1 MGPGFKIGRLFGID
15 IAIHP
20 SWIIILALMTF
31 SLAESWFP
39 TEGWSTTTTWT
50 VAFAAALLLFVSV
63 LVHELAHSLVARAQ
77 GIPVRSITLF
87 LLGGVSTI
95 ESESTSAGREAVMAG
110 AGPASSLAVGIGCLA
125 LARAVQTPSIAHAL
139 LFYLGYINLLLAV
152 FNMLPGFPLDGSRV
166 LRSALW
172 AITHDPVKATRWAAR
187 AGQLLGI
194 LMIAFGVYEVAR
206 PGSASGAAGFV
217 GGAWFALIGW
227 IVVQSSR
234 AAHQQS
240 RAESGLA
247 GVPVRDLMSQPPT
260 WIPGDITLRKAA
272 NDYFLALNARCLPVQ
287 DDFGRLEGLV
297 CVSDLQRTDQSS
309 WGVDQ
314 VQDVM
319 TAVERLQ
326 PVSPDEPA
334 AAAFHRLATTDVSQL
349 AVIDH
354 GRLVGFV
361 DQASVAR
368 YLRAGGRTD
377 EPTFNRTGT

>member
-1 MGPGFKIGRLFGID
+1 MGPGFRIGRLFGID

-20 SWIIILALMTF
+20 SWIIIFALMTF

-39 TEGWSTTTTWT
+39 VEGWSTPTTWA

-95 ESESTSAGREAVMAG
+95 ESESTSPGNEALMAG
-110 AGPASSLAVGIGCLA
+110 AGPASSLAIGLA
-125 LARAVQTPSIAHAL
+125 CVALGHVVQTPSIAHAI
-139 LFYLGYINLLLAV
+139 FVYLGYVNILLAI

-166 LRSALW
+166 LRSVLW
-172 AITHDPVKATRWAAR
+172 ALTHDPVKATRWAAR
-187 AGQLLGI
+187 TGQVFGF
-194 LMIAFGVYEVAR
+194 LMIAAGVFVVFRGDVLGGVWFG
-206 PGSASGAAGFV
+206 F
-217 GGAWFALIGW
+217 IGW

-234 AAHQQS
+234 AAYQQS
-240 RAESGLA
+240 RAEGSLVA
-247 GVPVRDLMSQPPT
+247 VPVRSLMSPPAT

-272 NDYFLALNARCLPVQ
+272 NDYFIALNTRCLPVQ
-287 DDFGRLEGLV
+287 DDYGTLEGLV
-297 CVSDLQRTDQSS
+297 CVSDLQRADERS

-314 VQDVM
+314 VKDVM
-319 TAVERLQ
+319 TTVDRLQ
-326 PVSPDEPA
+326 TVRPDESA

-349 AVIDH
+349 AVIED

-361 DQASVAR
+361 DQSSVAR
-368 YLRAGGRTD
+368 YLQAGGRTD
-377 EPTFNRTGT
+377 SWAPSSPPGSA

>member
-1 MGPGFKIGRLFGID
+1 MGPGFRIGRLFGID

-20 SWIIILALMTF
+20 SWIIIFALMTF

-39 TEGWSTTTTWT
+39 VEGWSTATTWT
-50 VAFAAALLLFVSV
+50 VAFVAALLLFVSV
-63 LVHELAHSLVARAQ
+63 LVHELAHSLVAKAQ

-95 ESESTSAGREAVMAG
+95 ESESTSPGREALMAG
-110 AGPASSLAVGIGCLA
+110 AGPASSLVIGAACSA
-125 LARAVQTPSIAHAL
+125 LAIIVHTPSIAHAIL
-139 LFYLGYINLLLAV
+139 VYLGYVNVLLAI

-166 LRSALW
+166 LRAALW

-187 AGQLLGI
+187 TGQVFGY
-194 LMIAFGVYEVAR
+194 LMIAAALLIVFRQNDYLGGVWFG
-206 PGSASGAAGFV
+206 F
-217 GGAWFALIGW
+217 IGW

-240 RAESGLA
+240 RAEGWLA
-247 GVPVRDLMSQPPT
+247 GVPVRNLMSRPAT

-287 DDFGRLEGLV
+287 DDHGNLEGLV
-297 CVSDLQRTDQSS
+297 CVSDLQRTDERS

-319 TAVERLQ
+319 TAVDHLQ
-326 PVSPDEPA
+326 TVSPDEPA
-334 AAAFHRLATTDVSQL
+334 GAAFHRLATSDVSQL
-349 AVIDH
+349 AVIED

-361 DQASVAR
+361 DQASVGR
-368 YLRAGGRTD
+368 YLQAGGRTGSLAHD
-377 EPTFNRTGT
+377 RAEP

>member
-1 MGPGFKIGRLFGID
+1 MGPGFRIGRLFGID

-20 SWIIILALMTF
+20 SWIIIVALMTF

-39 TEGWSTTTTWT
+39 AEGWSTATTWT
-50 VAFAAALLLFVSV
+50 VALAAALLLFVSV

-77 GIPVRSITLF
+77 GIQVRSITLF

-95 ESESTSAGREAVMAG
+95 ESESTSPGREALMAG
-110 AGPASSLAVGIGCLA
+110 AGPASSLAIGLGCVA
-125 LARAVQTPSIAHAL
+125 LSRAVQTPSIAHAL

-172 AITHDPVKATRWAAR
+172 AITRDPLKATRWAAR
-187 AGQLLGI
+187 AGQVLGF
-194 LMIAFGVYEVAR
+194 LMIAVGVYDVVR
-206 PGSASGAAGFV
+206 PGAVSGASAFV

-240 RAESGLA
+240 RAESWLA
-247 GVPVRDLMSQPPT
+247 GVPVRNLMSQPAT

-287 DDFGRLEGLV
+287 DDHGTLEGLV
-297 CVSDLQRTDQSS
+297 CVSDLQRTDERS

-319 TAVERLQ
+319 TAVDHLQ
-326 PVSPDEPA
+326 TVSPDEPA
-334 AAAFHRLATTDVSQL
+334 GAAFHRLATSDVSQL
-349 AVIDH
+349 AVIED

-361 DQASVAR
+361 DQASVGR
-368 YLRAGGRTD
+368 YLQAGGRTD
-377 EPTFNRTGT
+377 SLAHDRADP

>member
-1 MGPGFKIGRLFGID
+1 MGPGFRIGRLFGID

-20 SWIIILALMTF
+20 SWIIIFALMTF

-39 TEGWSTTTTWT
+39 VEGWSTATTWT

-95 ESESTSAGREAVMAG
+95 ESESTSPGREALMAG
-110 AGPASSLAVGIGCLA
+110 AGPASSLAIGAACSA
-125 LARAVQTPSIAHAL
+125 LAIVVQTPSIAHAIL
-139 LFYLGYINLLLAV
+139 VYLGYVNVLLAI

-166 LRSALW
+166 LRSVLW
-172 AITHDPVKATRWAAR
+172 ALTHDPVKATRWAAR
-187 AGQLLGI
+187 TGQVFGF
-194 LMIAFGVYEVAR
+194 LMIAAGVFVVFRGDVFGGVWF
-206 PGSASGAAGFV
+206 GF
-217 GGAWFALIGW
+217 IGW
-227 IVVQSSR
+227 IVVQSSQ
-234 AAHQQS
+234 AAYQQS
-240 RAESGLA
+240 RAEGWLA
-247 GVPVRDLMSQPPT
+247 GVPVRNLMSAPTT

-287 DDFGRLEGLV
+287 DDYGTLEGLV
-297 CVSDLQRTDQSS
+297 CVSDLQRTDERS

-319 TAVERLQ
+319 TTVERLQ
-326 PVSPDEPA
+326 TVSPDEPA
-334 AAAFHRLATTDVSQL
+334 GAAFHRLATSDVSQL
-349 AVIDH
+349 AVIED

-361 DQASVAR
+361 DQASVGR
-368 YLRAGGRTD
+368 YLQAGGRTGSLAPD
-377 EPTFNRTGT
+377 RAES